1 MSLEVPD
8 LSKEG
13 QLARSPGKENHPCP
27 TTGLPRRS
35 CTCYP
40 CVGRRSR
47 RKGKSAQREVRKG
60 LERVFGVAAGPTVAS
75 TADEENWRLPV
86 RVEAKSG
93 RYAAAVGT
101 FYRMTKAQSDAKKS
115 IGDTRPFVGAARVDG
130 ETDPLY
136 VIRQSQLEALFQEWC
151 R

>member
-1 MSLEVPD
+1 MTTDLNP
-8 LSKEG
+8 LSKEA
-13 QLARSPGKENHPCP
+13 QLARSPGRENKPCE
-27 TTGLPRRS
+27 TTGKPKRS
-35 CTCYP
+35 CDCKP
-40 CVGRRSR
+40 CVGARSR
-47 RKGKSAQREVRKG
+47 RKGKNAQREIKKG
-60 LERVFGVAAGPTVAS
+60 LERIFGVSAGPTVAS

-101 FYRMTKAQSDAKKS
+101 FYRLTKAQSDAKKD
-115 IGDTRPFVGAARVDG
+115 IGDTRPFIGAARVDG

-136 VIRQSQLEALFQEWC
+136 VIRGSQLEQLFQEWC